1 MRGALFL
8 LTCGGASSLRAR
20 VQLVLLASLL
30 LLGACHKKPRF
41 EKNSPVVR
49 QHSQRLLALAS
60 AEISRDA
67 HPITNDDLMSRDVEL
82 RRTAMQ
88 ALARIADATARP
100 ALERGLSDEDSQV
113 VSWAAFGLGRACE
126 KDADQAVA
134 QLALRAA
141 TWTVANHAQPTVGR
155 LDIEPMSAIAS
166 ALGRCGT
173 LLAEAT
179 LRNWLRLEPSLAE
192 RAALAIGTIAARQH
206 RLETSTL
213 VALLDAADAKGP
225 AVSTALYP
233 FTRLSAVNPNV
244 QKRLVSVTTKVLGS
258 KTDAERYAIRALP
271 LAGESAIPLLERI
284 AGDKAGN
291 DPEQRSDAV
300 RGLSRL
306 GDAGQQSL
314 SRALTRMLPRD
325 VKFGS
330 DWLTSAE
337 LSPVIELLDDLNCH
351 DADSKSALETLAKMP
366 IPESETPAAKRRIL
380 MLRCQSASVLAGVAI
395 TSPVLTT
402 CDPDKEG
409 RQGALAMSRVLGRA
423 PIRGRR
429 AQVFDKLAHAN
440 DIVVRLNAL
449 RLLRSHPEVR
459 ESAHILAD
467 ALSSES
473 AGVVA
478 TAAGILA
485 EHPERAQA
493 QPRTSQLL
501 ATSSRARDVESS
513 DRAPH
518 PTPEVLLA
526 LAKATH
532 RKWEVDAIDVRVQL
546 LDAVSALGVLG
557 EKLFAEGQC
566 RSSSMVLRTHAESAL
581 RRFGDT
587 KRRCFPAKPAA
598 PALTPFEGPSEIHL
612 RFNTDI
618 GALELW
624 LETSLAPMAAARL
637 LELAK
642 SDFFRDMPV
651 HRVIP
656 GFVVQLGDRAGDGFG
671 GIDEDT
677 LRDELA
683 PVGFRTLDVGIALSG
698 PDTGSSQFFVVLGP
712 HPHLDGEYTRV
723 GRAGQGWNRLVVG
736 DIIHSVDQVL

>member
-1 MRGALFL
+1 MRGAPSRTSRNSAL
-8 LTCGGASSLRAR
+8 LRSASALTLMAS
-20 VQLVLLASLL
+20 LVLLD
-30 LLGACHKKPRF
+30 GCHRKPRF
-41 EKNSPVVR
+41 EKTSPVVH
-49 QHSQRLLALAS
+49 QNSQRLLALAS
-60 AEISRDA
+60 AEANRDA

-82 RRTAMQ
+82 RRRAMQ

-100 ALERGLSDEDSQV
+100 ALERGLSDEDGQV

-134 QLALRAA
+134 ELALRAA
-141 TWTVANHAQPTVGR
+141 TWTVADHAQSKVGR

-192 RAALAIGTIAARQH
+192 RAALAVGTIAARQH

-225 AVSTALYP
+225 AVFTALYP
-233 FTRLSAVNPNV
+233 FTRLPAVNPNV
-244 QKRLVSVTTKVLGS
+244 QKRLISVTTKVLGA
-258 KTDAERYAIRALP
+258 KTDAKRYAIRALP

-291 DPEQRSDAV
+291 DPEERSDAV

-306 GDAGQQSL
+306 GDTGQQAL
-314 SRALTRMLPRD
+314 SRTLPRMLPRD
-325 VKFGS
+325 VKVGS
-330 DWLTSAE
+330 EWLISAE
-337 LSPVIELLDDLNCH
+337 LAPVVELLDDLNSH
-351 DADSKSALETLAKMP
+351 DADSKSALETLAKLP

-380 MLRCQSASVLAGVAI
+380 MLRCQSASILAGIAT
-395 TSPVLTT
+395 TSPLLTT

-423 PIRGRR
+423 PIRGHR
-429 AQVFDKLAHAN
+429 AQIFDKLAHSN
-440 DIVVRLNAL
+440 DFVVRISAL
-449 RLLRSHPEVR
+449 RWLRSHPEVR
-459 ESAHILAD
+459 ESAHVLAD
-467 ALSSES
+467 ALLSES

-485 EHPERAQA
+485 EHPERAQI
-493 QPRTSQLL
+493 QPRSSQLL
-501 ATSSRARDVESS
+501 TASSRALDIESS

-518 PTPEVLLA
+518 PTPEIVLA
-526 LAKATH
+526 FGKAAH
-532 RKWEVDAIDVRVQL
+532 RKWQVDAIDVRVQL

-557 EKLFAEGQC
+557 EKSFVEEQC
-566 RSSSMVLRTHAESAL
+566 RSSSTVLRTHAESAL
-581 RRFGDT
+581 HRFGDT
-587 KRRCFPAKPAA
+587 KRRCFPAKPTAA
-598 PALTPFEGPSEIHL
+598 ALTPSEGPGEIHL
-612 RFNTDI
+612 RFNTEI
-618 GALELW
+618 GALDLW
-624 LETSLAPMAAARL
+624 LDTSLAPMAAARL

-642 SDFFRDMPV
+642 SGFFRDMPV

-656 GFVVQLGDRAGDGFG
+656 GFVVQLGDRAGDGYG
-671 GIDEDT
+671 GVDKET

-683 PVGFRTLDVGIALSG
+683 PVEFRTLDVGIALSG

-712 HPHLDGEYTRV
+712 HPHLDGEFTRV
-723 GRAGQGWNRLVVG
+723 GRAGEGWNRLVVG
-736 DIIHSVDQVL
+736 DVIQSVDQVL